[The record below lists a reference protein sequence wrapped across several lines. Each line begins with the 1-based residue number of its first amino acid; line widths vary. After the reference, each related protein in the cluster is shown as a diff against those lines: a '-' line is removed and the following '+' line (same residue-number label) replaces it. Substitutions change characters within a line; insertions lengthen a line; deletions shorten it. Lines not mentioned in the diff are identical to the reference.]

1 MCQLFYY
8 SSRSPGHVSFVVLQF
23 QGYQDLYLLS
33 KQSAPRRSELF
44 TLSPLGGH
52 PHNWSDISGKC
63 LASLKEFSAQLQQLN
78 ATVIDSNGIKTSN
91 GTSGYKVII
100 GSLSEKNN
108 VRQS

>member
-1 MCQLFYY
+1 MLII
-8 SSRSPGHVSFVVLQF
+8 VLQF

-78 ATVIDSNGIKTSN
+78 ATMFDSNGMKTSN
-91 GTSGYKVII
+91 GAPVYEFII
-100 GSLSEKNN
+100 VSINELLNIHM
-108 VRQS
+108 